1 MAYINGVKPKV
12 PYIYTHIIMSEKSF
26 DLKLTKTKQL
36 ADVNLEDV
44 KLLVRFVKFASN
56 YLELPETFNIRLVH
70 ANPAEP
76 MTLGCYSPS
85 ENKISAIIEKRNILD
100 VFRTIAHEMVHQ
112 RQQSRGELN
121 GDIPEIGGKIEDE
134 ANAVAGQI
142 MKAFTKQI
150 LTAEEKARLGLGTF

>member
-1 MAYINGVKPKV
+1 
-12 PYIYTHIIMSEKSF
+12 MSEKSF

-36 ADVNLEDV
+36 PNVDSEDV
-44 KLLVRFVKFASN
+44 KLLVKFVKFASK

-70 ANPAEP
+70 ANPDEP

-112 RQQSRGELN
+112 RQQSRGELV
-121 GDIPEIGGKIEDE
+121 GEIPEIGGKIEDE

-142 MKAFTKQI
+142 MKAFTKNV
-150 LTAEEKARLGLGTF
+150 LSKEEKTKLGLGTF